1 VPIAGNCTAD
11 ASISPAERFLTGE
24 VTMRHQRKTET
35 PEERSLRLVREAQMK
50 KDEAAANEAAIDRL
64 IRQNIAQ
71 FGP

>member
-1 VPIAGNCTAD
+1 MRLFRLRNVSPI
-11 ASISPAERFLTGE
+11 SE

>member
-1 VPIAGNCTAD
+1 
-11 ASISPAERFLTGE
+11 
-24 VTMRHQRKTET
+24 MRHQRKTET
-35 PEERSLRLVREAQMK
+35 PEERSRRLVREAQMK